1 MGVVIDYNRVPDEE
15 TLGSKLFI
23 YMANLREIVDSKSVG
38 KELADE
44 LLKCAPDRR
53 SMKLEQIFI
62 RVLDG
67 CSDGTIIRDIDVMF
81 NPEYQVDV
89 LKLMISARNRKK
101 YSVIWPG
108 SLKDNKLIYAEE
120 GYQDYKV
127 FDLEDYDIIC
137 VR

>member
-1 MGVVIDYNRVPDEE
+1 
-15 TLGSKLFI
+15 
-23 YMANLREIVDSKSVG
+23 
-38 KELADE
+38 
-44 LLKCAPDRR
+44 
-53 SMKLEQIFI
+53 MKLEQIFI

-89 LKLMISARNRKK
+89 LKLMISARKRKK

>member
-89 LKLMISARNRKK
+89 LKLMISARKRKK

>member
-1 MGVVIDYNRVPDEE
+1 MGIVIDYNRMPDEE
-15 TLGSKLFI
+15 SRGSKLLV
-23 YMANLREIVDSKSVG
+23 YAANMREMVDSKSVG

-44 LLKCAPDRR
+44 LLKCAPNRR
-53 SMKLEQIFI
+53 SIKLEQIFI
-62 RVLDG
+62 RVLDVFW
-67 CSDGTIIRDIDVMF
+67 DGAIIRDIDVMF

-89 LKLMISARNRKK
+89 LKLMISARKRKK

-127 FDLEDYDIIC
+127 FDLADHDIIC

>member
-81 NPEYQVDV
+81 NLEYQVDV
-89 LKLMISARNRKK
+89 LKLMISARKRKK